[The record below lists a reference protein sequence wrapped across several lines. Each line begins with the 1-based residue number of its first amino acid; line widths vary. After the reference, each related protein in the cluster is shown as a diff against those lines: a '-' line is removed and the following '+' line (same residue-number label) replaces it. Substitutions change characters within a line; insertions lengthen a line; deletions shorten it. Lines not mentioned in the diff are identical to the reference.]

1 MAKRATSRRII
12 EFDLLRGFFIMVI
25 TLDHLAYW
33 PSPLAFFS
41 GKGWLWV
48 SSAEGFFL
56 ISGFLIGFIRAYKGR
71 HKDLWQITKS
81 LWRRALKLYLWGV
94 GITLFLMAITALVPP
109 DNVNTLPSLPPE
121 DTTVASTV
129 VNLSL
134 IHI

>member
-81 LWRRALKLYLWGV
+81 LWPRPQALSVGCGHHSFPHGDHGLGSPGQREYPAFSPTRRHHG
-94 GITLFLMAITALVPP
+94 G
-109 DNVNTLPSLPPE
+109 
-121 DTTVASTV
+121 
-129 VNLSL
+129 
-134 IHI
+134 